1 MIKSN
6 CVFDESNCVFD
17 ESNLFQKNEKN
28 SIVISFFVGEIKQCW
43 DCCVSRISLFFSFF
57 FFWYFWEW
65 LVHERLRLKFFFFFL
80 AYKSSLKDSIFKWT
94 PCGKYAK
101 SDVIRT
107 LKSSL

>member
-43 DCCVSRISLFFSFF
+43 DCCVSRISFF

-65 LVHERLRLKFFFFFL
+65 FVHERLRLKFFFWLINRVLKTQF
-80 AYKSSLKDSIFKWT
+80 SSGRHVENM
-94 PCGKYAK
+94 PNQM
-101 SDVIRT
+101 
-107 LKSSL
+107 